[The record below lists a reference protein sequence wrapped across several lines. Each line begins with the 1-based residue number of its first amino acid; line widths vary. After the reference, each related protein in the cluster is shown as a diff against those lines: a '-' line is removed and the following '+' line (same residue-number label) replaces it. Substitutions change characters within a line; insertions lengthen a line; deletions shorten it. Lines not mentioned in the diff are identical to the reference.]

1 MILDY
6 ITWTASPEL
15 YSGFLSIRWYG
26 LMFAIGFWFGYEVVW
41 REFRH
46 EGMPEAWV
54 SKLFVYVIIATVVGA
69 RLGHVFFYDW
79 AYYSQHLSDIPKIWE
94 GGLASHGGVLGI
106 MVAIWIYS
114 KVVTK
119 RPMLWTFDRVVVPV
133 GVVAALIRIGNLFNH
148 EIYGSPTDLPWAF
161 RFIDNISAYLQG
173 AEARFTVPCHPTQIY
188 EALAY
193 LLTFAVVMWLYWKR
207 NAQERQGLLFG
218 VFMLGIFG
226 ARFLVEF
233 VKNVQEPWELAM
245 RNACGMDMGQ
255 VLSIPFIVLGMW
267 LIVRAMRRP
276 RQPLAYPG
284 KFPDEKKN

>member
-161 RFIDNISAYLQG
+161 RFIENIPAYLQG

-207 NAQERQGLLFG
+207 NAQEREGLLFG

>member
-54 SKLFVYVIIATVVGA
+54 SKLFVYVIIATVAGA